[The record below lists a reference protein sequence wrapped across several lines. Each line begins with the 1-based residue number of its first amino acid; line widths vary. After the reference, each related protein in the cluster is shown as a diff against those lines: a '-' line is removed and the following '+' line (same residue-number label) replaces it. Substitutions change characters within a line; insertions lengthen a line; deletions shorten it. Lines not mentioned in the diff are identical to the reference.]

1 MEVNNVKDKKYFL
14 LVNGKREE
22 VSKEVY
28 TEYWKLKN
36 RENYLKRQD
45 AKFGLLPFSSFDEDG
60 HFVEDIPDESVDVEK
75 IVETKLRIEDLYN
88 ALSKLNSE
96 ERKIIESLY
105 FEDKSIRDI
114 ARETNTNPMK
124 ISRKHKSI
132 LDKIRQ
138 FLSIF

>member
-1 MEVNNVKDKKYFL
+1 MKDKKYFL
-14 LVNGKREE
+14 LVNGKKEE

-45 AKFGLLPFSSFDEDG
+45 AKFGLLPFSSFDQDG
-60 HFVEDIPDESVDVEK
+60 HFIENIPDESVDVEK

-88 ALSKLNSE
+88 ALSKLNKE
-96 ERKIIESLY
+96 ERKIIDALY
-105 FEDKSIRDI
+105 FEDKSIREL
-114 ARETNTNPMK
+114 ARESNTNPMK

-132 LDKIRQ
+132 LDKIRK
-138 FLSIF
+138 FLSVF